1 MSLGMFSGMFSTTRT
16 RVALTAL
23 AVVAA
28 TVLASCSTPPPPPP
42 PVVAAPPAPPP
53 ITLSSTIVERAS
65 AFRGYMQRA
74 GAIGAK
80 FENGE
85 QIQSSLKIAVAYEPK
100 QFLSGATSY
109 AAVLALQDPTF
120 VASVRTF
127 AVDPAQRQQVINQLI
142 ADPAY
147 AIGFKG
153 SDTAAGLIIDTLNA
167 DGLKV
172 YTAGKAVKQAAYDV
186 QHSPWSKTTVLD
198 RDGRLAYAKTMSATP
213 ALADS
218 ADVMLLQQASTGAVP
233 LVLAPPAAQPATPVA
248 VPTAA
253 PAAGS
258 AAIPTVAAPPALAP
272 AVTPAVVGPRSAP
285 PPYKPLVI
293 RGLAVAA
300 LAALGAAGDNN
311 LATIDAIMVEPT
323 SAMCLNMAK
332 LNLYQCL
339 AVSKPHY
346 EDVFCLGQHIMID
359 TGMCV
364 IKASGAVLPY
374 EPPPPPKP
382 TPAVT
387 KKKPVAKK
395 AVPAKKKS

>member
-1 MSLGMFSGMFSTTRT
+1 MVWRAFYIIGDVLGMLSTTRT
-16 RVALTAL
+16 RAALTVM

-28 TVLASCSTPPPPPP
+28 TVLASCTSPPPPPP

-53 ITLSSTIVERAS
+53 ITLSSTIIERAS

-74 GAIGAK
+74 GAISPN
-80 FENGE
+80 FQDGE
-85 QIQSSLKIAVAYEPK
+85 QIQSSLKVAVAYEPK
-100 QFLSGATSY
+100 QFLSGATAY
-109 AAVLALQDPTF
+109 AAVLALQDPAF
-120 VASVRTF
+120 VASVRGF
-127 AVDPAQRQQVINQLI
+127 AVDPTQRQQIINQLV

-147 AIGFKG
+147 AVGFKG
-153 SDTAAGLIIDTLNA
+153 SDTAAARIIDTLNA
-167 DGLKV
+167 DGVKV

-186 QHSPWSKTTVLD
+186 QRSPWSKATVLD

-213 ALADS
+213 GLADS
-218 ADVMLLQQASTGAVP
+218 ADVAALQQASMGVVP
-233 LVLAPPAAQPATPVA
+233 LVNAPPA
-248 VPTAA
+248 VPTTTATIA
-253 PAAGS
+253 PAA
-258 AAIPTVAAPPALAP
+258 
-272 AVTPAVVGPRSAP
+272 PRSAP

-311 LATIDAIMVEPT
+311 LTTIDAVMAEPA
-323 SAMCLNMAK
+323 SAMCLNMSK

-346 EDVFCLGQHIMID
+346 EDMFCLGQHIMID

-364 IKASGAVLPY
+364 IKASGAALPY

-382 TPAVT
+382 EPVV
-387 KKKPVAKK
+387 KKKVVAKK
-395 AVPAKKKS
+395 AAPKKKKS

>member
-1 MSLGMFSGMFSTTRT
+1 MLSTTRT

-28 TVLASCSTPPPPPP
+28 TLLASCETPPPPPP

-53 ITLSSTIVERAS
+53 ITLSSSIVEKAS

-74 GAIGAK
+74 GDIGAH
-80 FENGE
+80 FENGD
-85 QIQSSLKIAVAYEPK
+85 QIQASLKVGVGYEPK
-100 QFLSGATSY
+100 QFLSGATAY
-109 AAVLALQDPTF
+109 AAVLALQDPTY

-127 AVDPAQRQQVINQLI
+127 AVDPAQRQQVINQII

-147 AIGFKG
+147 AVGFKG
-153 SDTAAGLIIDTLNA
+153 SDTAAGRIIDTLGA
-167 DGLKV
+167 QGVKV

-186 QHSPWSKTTVLD
+186 QRAKWSTLPVLD

-213 ALADS
+213 GLADS
-218 ADVMLLQQASTGAVP
+218 ADMAALQLASTGGVP
-233 LVLAPPAAQPATPVA
+233 PVDA
-248 VPTAA
+248 SRA
-253 PAAGS
+253 
-258 AAIPTVAAPPALAP
+258 
-272 AVTPAVVGPRSAP
+272 AP

-300 LAALGAAGDNN
+300 LAALGYAGDDK
-311 LATIDAIMVEPT
+311 LATIDAVMAEPA

-339 AVSKPHY
+339 AVAKPHY

-359 TGMCV
+359 TGACV
-364 IKASGAVLPY
+364 IKASGAEMPY

-382 TPAVT
+382 VPAVT

-395 AVPAKKKS
+395 APAKKKS

>member
-1 MSLGMFSGMFSTTRT
+1 MFSTTRT
-16 RVALTAL
+16 RAALTAIV
-23 AVVAA
+23 VVAA

-53 ITLSSTIVERAS
+53 ITLSSSIVERAS

-74 GAIGAK
+74 GGIGAN
-80 FENGE
+80 FENGD
-85 QIQSSLKIAVAYEPK
+85 QIQASLKIAVAYEPK
-100 QFLSGATSY
+100 QFLSGATAY

-127 AVDPAQRQQVINQLI
+127 AVDPTQRQQVINQLI

-147 AIGFKG
+147 AVGFKG

-186 QHSPWSKTTVLD
+186 QHSAWSKTTVLD

-213 ALADS
+213 VLADS
-218 ADVMLLQQASTGAVP
+218 ADVAALRQASTGVVP
-233 LVLAPPAAQPATPVA
+233 LVPAPPANPAPVS
-248 VPTAA
+248 VTGPV
-253 PAAGS
+253 
-258 AAIPTVAAPPALAP
+258 VA
-272 AVTPAVVGPRSAP
+272 GPRSAP

-311 LATIDAIMVEPT
+311 LATIDAIMVEPA

-346 EDVFCLGQHIMID
+346 EDIFCLGQHIMID

-364 IKASGAVLPY
+364 IKASGAALPY

-382 TPAVT
+382 EPVVKKKVVVKKKPAAT
-387 KKKPVAKK
+387 KKKG
-395 AVPAKKKS
+395 

>member
-1 MSLGMFSGMFSTTRT
+1 MLSITRT
-16 RVALTAL
+16 RAALTTLVA
-23 AVVAA
+23 VAA

-186 QHSPWSKTTVLD
+186 QHSAWSKTTVLD

-218 ADVMLLQQASTGAVP
+218 ADVALLQQASTGAVP
-233 LVLAPPAAQPATPVA
+233 LILAPPAAPPATPVGM
-248 VPTAA
+248 PTAA
-253 PAAGS
+253 PPADS
-258 AAIPTVAAPPALAP
+258 VAIPIVAAPAA
-272 AVTPAVVGPRSAP
+272 TPAFTGPRSAP
-285 PPYKPLVI
+285 PPYKPLVV

-311 LATIDAIMVEPT
+311 LATIEAVMAEPT

-346 EDVFCLGQHIMID
+346 EDVFCLGPHIMID

-364 IKASGAVLPY
+364 IKASGAALPY

-395 AVPAKKKS
+395 AVPARKKKS

>member
-1 MSLGMFSGMFSTTRT
+1 MVWRAFYVIGDVLGMFSTTRT
-16 RVALTAL
+16 RAALTAIV
-23 AVVAA
+23 VVAA
-28 TVLASCSTPPPPPP
+28 TLLASCETPPPPPP

-53 ITLSSTIVERAS
+53 ITLSSSIVEKAS

-74 GAIGAK
+74 GAIGST

-85 QIQSSLKIAVAYEPK
+85 QIQASLKVGVGYEPK
-100 QFLSGATSY
+100 QFLSGATAY
-109 AAVLALQDPTF
+109 AAVLALQDPAY
-120 VASVRTF
+120 VASVRSF
-127 AVDPAQRQQVINQLI
+127 ATDPVQRQSIINQII

-147 AIGFKG
+147 AVGFKG
-153 SDTAAGLIIDTLNA
+153 SDTAAGRIIDTLGA
-167 DGLKV
+167 DGLKL

-186 QHSPWSKTTVLD
+186 QRAKWSTLPVLD

-218 ADVMLLQQASTGAVP
+218 ADVAALQQASMGGVP
-233 LVLAPPAAQPATPVA
+233 LVPAPPADPAVA
-248 VPTAA
+248 V
-253 PAAGS
+253 
-258 AAIPTVAAPPALAP
+258 
-272 AVTPAVVGPRSAP
+272 AVTASGPRSAP

-311 LATIDAIMVEPT
+311 LATIDAVMVEPA

-364 IKASGAVLPY
+364 LKASGAALPY

-382 TPAVT
+382 EPVV

-395 AVPAKKKS
+395 ATAKKKS

>member
-1 MSLGMFSGMFSTTRT
+1 MVWRAFYVIGDVLGMFSTTRT
-16 RVALTAL
+16 RAALTAIV
-23 AVVAA
+23 VVAA
-28 TVLASCSTPPPPPP
+28 TLLASCETPPPPPP

-53 ITLSSTIVERAS
+53 ITLSSSIVEKAS

-74 GAIGAK
+74 GAIGST

-85 QIQSSLKIAVAYEPK
+85 QIQASLKVGVGYEPK
-100 QFLSGATSY
+100 QFLSGATAY
-109 AAVLALQDPTF
+109 AAVLALQDPAY
-120 VASVRTF
+120 VASVRSF
-127 AVDPAQRQQVINQLI
+127 ATDPVQRQSIINQII

-147 AIGFKG
+147 AVGFKG
-153 SDTAAGLIIDTLNA
+153 SDTAAGRIIDTLGA
-167 DGLKV
+167 DGLKL

-186 QHSPWSKTTVLD
+186 QRAKWSTLPVLD

-218 ADVMLLQQASTGAVP
+218 ADVAALQQASMGGVP
-233 LVLAPPAAQPATPVA
+233 LVPAPPADPAVA
-248 VPTAA
+248 VA
-253 PAAGS
+253 
-258 AAIPTVAAPPALAP
+258 V
-272 AVTPAVVGPRSAP
+272 AVTASGPRSAP

-311 LATIDAIMVEPT
+311 LATIDAVMVEPA

-364 IKASGAVLPY
+364 LKASGAALPY

-382 TPAVT
+382 EPVV

-395 AVPAKKKS
+395 ATAKKKS

>member
-1 MSLGMFSGMFSTTRT
+1 MLSTTRT
-16 RVALTAL
+16 RAALTAI

-28 TVLASCSTPPPPPP
+28 TLLASCETPPPPPP
-42 PVVAAPPAPPP
+42 PLVAAPPAPPP
-53 ITLSSTIVERAS
+53 ITLSSSIVEKAS

-74 GAIGAK
+74 GAIGAT
-80 FENGE
+80 FENPD
-85 QIQSSLKIAVAYEPK
+85 QIQASLKVGVGYEPK
-100 QFLSGATSY
+100 QFLSGATAY
-109 AAVLALQDPTF
+109 AAVLALQDPTY
-120 VASVRTF
+120 VASVRAF
-127 AVDPAQRQQVINQLI
+127 ATDPTQRQSIINQLV

-147 AIGFKG
+147 AVGFKG
-153 SDTAAGLIIDTLNA
+153 SDTAAGRIIDTLGA
-167 DGLKV
+167 SGLQL

-186 QHSPWSKTTVLD
+186 QRSKWSTLPVLD

-213 ALADS
+213 GLADS
-218 ADVMLLQQASTGAVP
+218 ADVAALQQASMGGMP
-233 LVLAPPAAQPATPVA
+233 LVPAPPAD
-248 VPTAA
+248 
-253 PAAGS
+253 PAA
-258 AAIPTVAAPPALAP
+258 ATVT
-272 AVTPAVVGPRSAP
+272 VSGPRSAP

-300 LAALGAAGDNN
+300 LAALGYAGDDK
-311 LATIDAIMVEPT
+311 LPLIEAVMAEPA

-339 AVSKPHY
+339 AVAKPHY

-364 IKASGAVLPY
+364 LKASGAALPY

-382 TPAVT
+382 EPVVT

-395 AVPAKKKS
+395 KASASAKKKS

>member
-1 MSLGMFSGMFSTTRT
+1 MVWRALYIIGDVSGMPSTTRT
-16 RVALTAL
+16 RAALTAI
-23 AVVAA
+23 AVVVA
-28 TVLASCSTPPPPPP
+28 TVLASCSTPPPAPPT
-42 PVVAAPPAPPP
+42 VAAPPAPPP

-65 AFRGYMQRA
+65 AFRGYMQRV
-74 GAIGAK
+74 GAINAH

-100 QFLSGATSY
+100 RFLSGATSY
-109 AAVLALQDPTF
+109 AAVLALQDPAY
-120 VASVRTF
+120 VAAVRSF
-127 AVDPAQRQQVINQLI
+127 AVDPTQRQQVINQLI

-147 AIGFKG
+147 AVGFKG
-153 SDTAAGLIIDTLNA
+153 SDTAAARIIDTLNA

-172 YTAGKAVKQAAYDV
+172 YTGGKAVKQAAYDV
-186 QHSPWSKTTVLD
+186 QHSAWSKATVLD

-213 ALADS
+213 GLADS
-218 ADVMLLQQASTGAVP
+218 ADVALLQQAWSNPAPPP
-233 LVLAPPAAQPATPVA
+233 LVLAPDA
-248 VPTAA
+248 VA
-253 PAAGS
+253 PAA
-258 AAIPTVAAPPALAP
+258 
-272 AVTPAVVGPRSAP
+272 PRSAP

-311 LATIDAIMVEPT
+311 LATIDAVMAEPA

-364 IKASGAVLPY
+364 IKASGAALPY

-382 TPAVT
+382 EPAVT

>member
-1 MSLGMFSGMFSTTRT
+1 MRALNIIGDVLGMLSTTRT
-16 RVALTAL
+16 RAALTAM
-23 AVVAA
+23 AVAVA
-28 TVLASCSTPPPPPP
+28 TVLASCSTPPPPV

-74 GAIGAK
+74 GAISPNFQDGA
-80 FENGE
+80 

-109 AAVLALQDPTF
+109 AAILALQDPTF

-127 AVDPAQRQQVINQLI
+127 AADPTQRQQVINQLI

-147 AIGFKG
+147 AVGFKG
-153 SDTAAGLIIDTLNA
+153 SDTAAARIIDTLNA
-167 DGLKV
+167 DGVKV

-186 QHSPWSKTTVLD
+186 QHSAWSKTTVLD

-218 ADVMLLQQASTGAVP
+218 ADVAMLQAAWNGSAVP
-233 LVLAPPAAQPATPVA
+233 LVAAPDAVPATA
-248 VPTAA
+248 
-253 PAAGS
+253 
-258 AAIPTVAAPPALAP
+258 
-272 AVTPAVVGPRSAP
+272 PRSAP

-293 RGLAVAA
+293 RGMAVAA
-300 LAALGAAGDNN
+300 LAALGYAGDDK
-311 LATIDAIMVEPT
+311 LALIDAVMAEPA

-364 IKASGAVLPY
+364 IKASGAALPY

-382 TPAVT
+382 EPVVK

-395 AVPAKKKS
+395 AGSAKKKS

>member
-1 MSLGMFSGMFSTTRT
+1 MSLGMVSGMFSTTRT

-65 AFRGYMQRA
+65 AFRGYMQRT

-213 ALADS
+213 GLADS

-233 LVLAPPAAQPATPVA
+233 LILAPPAAQPTA
-248 VPTAA
+248 VPLVAA
-253 PAAGS
+253 PAAATAPN
-258 AAIPTVAAPPALAP
+258 AAPTVDSILAP
-272 AVTPAVVGPRSAP
+272 AAITPAAGPRSAP
-285 PPYKPLVI
+285 PPYKPLVV

>member
-1 MSLGMFSGMFSTTRT
+1 MLSTTRT
-16 RVALTAL
+16 RAALTAIV
-23 AVVAA
+23 VVAA
-28 TVLASCSTPPPPPP
+28 TLLASCETPPPPPP
-42 PVVAAPPAPPP
+42 PLVAAPPAPPP
-53 ITLSSTIVERAS
+53 ITLSSSIVEKAS

-74 GAIGAK
+74 GAIGAT
-80 FENGE
+80 FENGD
-85 QIQSSLKIAVAYEPK
+85 QIQASLKVGVAYEPK
-100 QFLSGATSY
+100 QFLSGATAY
-109 AAVLALQDPTF
+109 AAVLALQDPTY
-120 VASVRTF
+120 VASVRSF
-127 AVDPAQRQQVINQLI
+127 ATDPVQRQSIINQII

-147 AIGFKG
+147 AVGFKG
-153 SDTAAGLIIDTLNA
+153 SDTAAGRIIDTLGA
-167 DGLKV
+167 EGLRL

-186 QHSPWSKTTVLD
+186 QRAKWSTLPVLD

-218 ADVMLLQQASTGAVP
+218 ADVAALQQASMGGVP
-233 LVLAPPAAQPATPVA
+233 LVPAPPAA
-248 VPTAA
+248 
-253 PAAGS
+253 PAA
-258 AAIPTVAAPPALAP
+258 
-272 AVTPAVVGPRSAP
+272 AVTVSGPRSAP

-311 LATIDAIMVEPT
+311 LATIDAVMVEPA

-339 AVSKPHY
+339 AVAKPHY

-359 TGMCV
+359 TSMCV
-364 IKASGAVLPY
+364 LKASGAALPY

-382 TPAVT
+382 EPVVT

-395 AVPAKKKS
+395 RASAKKKS